1 MCVFNSGIEEYPFR
15 KKFSQAVKQLTEQ
28 LGVSSLGRL
37 YDRPIY
43 LPATDSVLLVCCQEL
58 PGEKAF
64 NGAEMSIWYPFE
76 QFEMKVCCMFLY
88 VLTCYKF
95 YVRYCDLSPQ
105 SKLDQL
111 STSFTGRRFLTAI
124 LYVKTHWF
132 VQI

>member
-58 PGEKAF
+58 PGEKTF

-76 QFEMKVCCMFLY
+76 QFEMKVCVGCFCM
-88 VLTCYKF
+88 C
-95 YVRYCDLSPQ
+95 
-105 SKLDQL
+105 
-111 STSFTGRRFLTAI
+111 
-124 LYVKTHWF
+124 
-132 VQI
+132 